1 MIVSNNPF
9 YKVLDLEFPKN
20 CMFLSNSSIKAWL
33 KLQPG
38 PQSLMDATGELNF
51 LYVQVSPVQEL
62 NKFPWIQRE
71 I

>member
-1 MIVSNNPF
+1 MIVSSNLF

-33 KLQPG
+33 KLKPG
-38 PQSLMDATGELNF
+38 PQLLMDATGELSF
-51 LYVQVSPVQEL
+51 LYCQVLPAQEL
-62 NKFPWIQRE
+62 SKFPWIQRE